1 MNAPSRVKRSLNK
14 VPTCSFQHHDER
26 RVERRSVLDM
36 PNTFDTAAASSV
48 AHWALVLVEPSLP
61 DLSCLG
67 GPRFCSA
74 MMDYLAETAS

>member
-1 MNAPSRVKRSLNK
+1 MAFTGDQKRALMAKLN
-14 VPTCSFQHHDER
+14 HR
-26 RVERRSVLDM
+26 RRAVLDM

-61 DLSCLG
+61 GLSCLG

-74 MMDYLAETAS
+74 MMHYLAETAS